1 MDDII
6 RNLAPPVAG
15 LLLVLYAYYD
25 VRRMHSRRHR
35 PPRTRPSARHPS
47 GRRKYD

>member
-15 LLLVLYAYYD
+15 LLFTLYGWLE
-25 VRRMHSRRHR
+25 VRRMYRKRDR
-35 PPRTRPSARHPS
+35 TPPDPAE
-47 GRRKYD
+47 

>member
-15 LLLVLYAYYD
+15 LLFTLYAWLE
-25 VRRMHSRRHR
+25 VRRMHRERHR
-35 PPRTRPSARHPS
+35 RPADPAE
-47 GRRKYD
+47 

>member
-15 LLLVLYAYYD
+15 LLLLLYGWYD
-25 VRRMHSRRHR
+25 VRRMHRKRHR
-35 PPRTRPSARHPS
+35 TPPDPAE
-47 GRRKYD
+47 